1 MAESSPK
8 SRGEHKKVCLKPL
21 PVPRYKCLAASNSI
35 YHTPCRQIC
44 LNLRREEVEI
54 GCRADSHAFTPQ
66 KKIHEAILGERKKT
80 PHFELESQTDGQLCL
95 HHIKDSDAFGCQNG
109 SRLTRI
115 PIHTLPYAKPVTDG
129 FFLWILPNVPTMQ
142 PSYQQ
147 HTPAA
152 AASSKKD
159 MFKYWDFVSE

>member
-1 MAESSPK
+1 MD
-8 SRGEHKKVCLKPL
+8 
-21 PVPRYKCLAASNSI
+21 N
-35 YHTPCRQIC
+35 
-44 LNLRREEVEI
+44 
-54 GCRADSHAFTPQ
+54 F
-66 KKIHEAILGERKKT
+66 
-80 PHFELESQTDGQLCL
+80 CL
-95 HHIKDSDAFGCQNG
+95 HHIKDSDSFGCQNG

-159 MFKYWDFVSE
+159 MFKY